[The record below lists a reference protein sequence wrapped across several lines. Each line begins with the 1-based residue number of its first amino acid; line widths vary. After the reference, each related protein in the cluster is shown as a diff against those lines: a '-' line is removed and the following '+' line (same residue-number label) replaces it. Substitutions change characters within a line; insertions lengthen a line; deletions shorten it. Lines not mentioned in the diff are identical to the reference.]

1 MTTTSTTSTTSTTT
15 TSTTT
20 TTSSTSKTTSTTL
33 ATTTSAT
40 STTTTSTTTTSTT
53 TSTTTTT
60 RTTTSTTRTTTTSTI
75 TTTTT
80 TEIECP
86 SGFDSVD
93 GGCVDVDECQLDE
106 SACGPNADCFNFD
119 GGYECYCIQGYVKD
133 QNGDC
138 QQKQPSMRQVRRMQ
152 NDFVLNS
159 SSVQGSHGTGMM
171 SQNGQWAGMS
181 GLTRLCK
188 ASECLVHIK
197 HFVER
202 RNNEQ
207 LSELFE
213 AFEQLFEEEMEQALV
228 TRLTKTLKQYQEEE
242 DEF

>member
-60 RTTTSTTRTTTTSTI
+60 TTTTSTTR
-75 TTTTT
+75 TTTT

-119 GGYECYCIQGYVKD
+119 GGYECYCIQGYVKN
-133 QNGDC
+133 QNGNC
-138 QQKQPSMRQVRRMQ
+138 QQKQPSMRQIRRMQ